1 MTTFLIC
8 GSFLVA
14 MVLGIPIALSLVIGA
29 VVPMLSTI
37 DIPLMLIPQKFYN
50 AINMYALMAVPFFVI
65 SGGLLDKGGVSKR
78 LVDFANSLVGWL
90 PGGLAVVSFLACA
103 FFGAISG
110 VSSATVV
117 AIGSIMVPAMIREGY
132 SKPFALTTV
141 AAGGWLGIVVPPS
154 TPMVLYGIS
163 TNTSIGDLFMGGFI
177 PGFMLAA
184 GMSIYAIIYGKK
196 HLPAPKKFSL
206 KQVWVSF
213 KNAILAIIMPVIVL
227 GGIYTGVFT
236 PTESAAVAV
245 LYGFIVGAFVYK
257 ELDLKTIYSIFR
269 SATITSAV
277 VMFIIG
283 GASVFGYVMT
293 RAQVPAQITAFILS
307 VAHNKF
313 MFMLMVTILLLIV
326 GTFMETTPAILIL
339 APILSPL
346 LAQYDI
352 NPVYF
357 GVIMVINLG
366 IGMLTPPVGMNLYVS
381 AGLINEK
388 VDTVINR
395 HLLWYIIA
403 AASVLILLMAV
414 PEIIMFLPS
423 HAVHAA

>member
-1 MTTFLIC
+1 
-8 GSFLVA
+8 
-14 MVLGIPIALSLVIGA
+14 
-29 VVPMLSTI
+29 
-37 DIPLMLIPQKFYN
+37 
-50 AINMYALMAVPFFVI
+50 
-65 SGGLLDKGGVSKR
+65 
-78 LVDFANSLVGWL
+78 
-90 PGGLAVVSFLACA
+90 
-103 FFGAISG
+103 
-110 VSSATVV
+110 
-117 AIGSIMVPAMIREGY
+117 
-132 SKPFALTTV
+132 
-141 AAGGWLGIVVPPS
+141 
-154 TPMVLYGIS
+154 
-163 TNTSIGDLFMGGFI
+163 
-177 PGFMLAA
+177 
-184 GMSIYAIIYGKK
+184 
-196 HLPAPKKFSL
+196 
-206 KQVWVSF
+206 
-213 KNAILAIIMPVIVL
+213 
-227 GGIYTGVFT
+227 
-236 PTESAAVAV
+236 
-245 LYGFIVGAFVYK
+245 
-257 ELDLKTIYSIFR
+257 
-269 SATITSAV
+269 
-277 VMFIIG
+277 MFIIG

>member
-1 MTTFLIC
+1 MTTLIIFGAFL
-8 GSFLVA
+8 LP

-29 VVPMLSTI
+29 VIPMFSI
-37 DIPLMLIPQKFYN
+37 VDIPLMQIPQKFYN

-78 LVDFANSLVGWL
+78 LVNFANSLVGWL
-90 PGGLAVVSFLACA
+90 PGGLAVVTFLACA

-177 PGFMLAA
+177 PGFLLAG
-184 GMSIYAIIYGKK
+184 GMALYAIIYGKK
-196 HLPAPKKFSL
+196 NLPPPSKFSI
-206 KQVWVSF
+206 KQVWKSF
-213 KNAILAIIMPVIVL
+213 REAILAIIMPIIVL

-245 LYGFIVGAFVYK
+245 LYGFIVGCFIYK
-257 ELDLKTIYSIFR
+257 ELDLKIIYSIFR

-283 GASVFGYVMT
+283 GASIFGYVMT
-293 RAQVPAQITAFILS
+293 RAQVPMQITNFILS
-307 VAHNKF
+307 VAHNKVT
-313 MFMLMVTILLLIV
+313 FMLMVTVLLLIV

-346 LAQYDI
+346 LGNYNID
-352 NPVYF
+352 PVYF
-357 GVIMVINLG
+357 GVIMIINLG

-388 VDTVINR
+388 VDTVINK
-395 HLLWYIIA
+395 HLLYYILA
-403 AASVLILLMAV
+403 AAAVLVLLMAV
-414 PEIIMFLPS
+414 PEIILFLPS
-423 HAVHAA
+423 HAA